1 MRRSHDMQ
9 ITAMSQDKR
18 KNSKVPELTSSGGI
32 EKVHQKSS
40 SKKKNRAV
48 SKGRVEEASKGD
60 KLPAPASSKEQIIK
74 SQGKVSNEIDDLFKD
89 LQSKKKTVDDTKLKK
104 EVRILC
110 LLENL

>member
-40 SKKKNRAV
+40 KKKNRTV
-48 SKGRVEEASKGD
+48 SKGHVEEARKGD
-60 KLPAPASSKEQIIK
+60 KLQCIQNLELD
-74 SQGKVSNEIDDLFKD
+74 VSFTG
-89 LQSKKKTVDDTKLKK
+89 QSISELS
-104 EVRILC
+104 
-110 LLENL
+110 LLLGHYSFE

>member
-40 SKKKNRAV
+40 KKKNRTV
-48 SKGRVEEASKGD
+48 SKGHVEEARKGD
-60 KLPAPASSKEQIIK
+60 KLPAPASGKEQIIK
-74 SQGKVSNEIDDLFKD
+74 SQGKASNEIDDLFKD